1 MRLSSWHYFCY
12 YFIGFIE
19 TTTTMKKALLSL
31 VMMVAVVLSAIAT
44 DFVTVTGT
52 SVRLRLKPSLQS
64 ETLTTNKGVNIH
76 PKKGEKL
83 ECLGKSG
90 DFYKVRYQGKVVYI
104 SEQFAKPDQPEK
116 PTVTKPLAKG
126 HQQYVVVT
134 GEGVRLRLQPSLQ
147 AKCLQ
152 RNGVNVHPKKGERIK
167 LMGSKG
173 DFYQVN
179 FQGNYVFIHKDFAKP
194 E

>member
-1 MRLSSWHYFCY
+1 
-12 YFIGFIE
+12 
-19 TTTTMKKALLSL
+19 
-31 VMMVAVVLSAIAT
+31 MMVAVVLSAIAA
-44 DFVTVTGT
+44 DYVTVTGT

-104 SEQFAKPDQPEK
+104 SDQFAKPDQP
-116 PTVTKPLAKG
+116 AKAAVSKTTYKD
-126 HQQYVVVT
+126 QQYVVVT
-134 GEGVRLRLQPSLQ
+134 GESVRLRMQPSLQ

-152 RNGVNVHPKKGERIK
+152 RNGMNVHPKKGERIK

-179 FQGNYVFIHKDFAKP
+179 YQGNYVFIHKDYAKP